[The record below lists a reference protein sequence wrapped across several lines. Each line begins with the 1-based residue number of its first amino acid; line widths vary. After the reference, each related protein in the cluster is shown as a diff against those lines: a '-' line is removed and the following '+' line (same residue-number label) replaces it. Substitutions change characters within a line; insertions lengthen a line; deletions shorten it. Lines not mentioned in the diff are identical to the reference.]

1 MEAHTTPMNSSPRR
15 WPRQRLD
22 VPLRVVIHTA
32 DKTVIRDGRACE
44 VSQGG
49 MSFAAGVELKT
60 GDKVGIEFTP
70 AYSGLPIRV
79 CAVARNGNG
88 YKYGAEFVASN
99 NHERREI
106 ASLRENLQTLLSSY
120 SPSCSPPTKPVK
132 RRKRQS
138 GGRRTP
144 GVPPQSATGLLN
156 VSSPTPECA
165 PLLLG
170 SRNLIGKV
178 RHGDQ
183 GAQAR
188 SAGKKLRA
196 MPRGPAESTS
206 AQNGATSPP
215 LSAAVVPRDSA
226 TLDHA
231 PQGPSTAEGANEKP
245 R

>member
-44 VSQGG
+44 LSEGG

-60 GDKVGIEFTP
+60 GDRVEIEFTP

-79 CAVARNGNG
+79 CAIARNGNG

-99 NHERREI
+99 NQERHGI

-120 SPSCSPPTKPVK
+120 SPSCSRPTTSVR

-138 GGRRTP
+138 GGRPTP
-144 GVPPQSATGLLN
+144 GDPQGSATALLN
-156 VSSPTPECA
+156 VSCPAPKSA

-170 SRNLIGKV
+170 SRSPVGKV
-178 RHGDQ
+178 RHDDH

-188 SAGKKLRA
+188 SIEKELGT
-196 MPRGPAESTS
+196 MPRGPAESK
-206 AQNGATSPP
+206 AAGNGVPSPP
-215 LSAAVVPRDSA
+215 LSAAVVPRELGNSR
-226 TLDHA
+226 
-231 PQGPSTAEGANEKP
+231 PQGPSTAEEANEKP

>member
-1 MEAHTTPMNSSPRR
+1 MNSSPRR

-22 VPLRVVIHTA
+22 VPLRVVIRTA

-44 VSQGG
+44 VSEGG

-60 GDKVGIEFTP
+60 GDKVEIEFTP

-99 NHERREI
+99 NHQRREI
-106 ASLRENLQTLLSSY
+106 ASLRENLQTLLSTY
-120 SPSCSPPTKPVK
+120 SPSCSPPTDPVK

-144 GVPPQSATGLLN
+144 GVPPESARGLLN
-156 VSSPTPECA
+156 VSSPPPECA
-165 PLLLG
+165 PLSLG
-170 SRNLIGKV
+170 GRNLVCKV

-183 GAQAR
+183 GTQTR
-188 SAGKKLRA
+188 SIGKKLRA
-196 MPRGPAESTS
+196 MPRGPAEPTS
-206 AQNGATSPP
+206 VQNGATSPP
-215 LSAAVVPRDSA
+215 LSAAVVPRDLGNS
-226 TLDHA
+226 
-231 PQGPSTAEGANEKP
+231 
-245 R
+245 

>member
-1 MEAHTTPMNSSPRR
+1 MNGSLRR

-22 VPLRVVIHTA
+22 VPLRILIHTP

-44 VSQGG
+44 LSEGG
-49 MSFAAGVELKT
+49 MSFAAGVELKP
-60 GDKVGIEFTP
+60 GDKVEIEFIP

-120 SPSCSPPTKPVK
+120 SPSCSPPTNPVK

-138 GGRRTP
+138 GGRRTS
-144 GVPPQSATGLLN
+144 GVPPESSTALLN
-156 VSSPTPECA
+156 VSSPTPEGA
-165 PLLLG
+165 PLPVE

-178 RHGDQ
+178 RHGD
-183 GAQAR
+183 
-188 SAGKKLRA
+188 
-196 MPRGPAESTS
+196 
-206 AQNGATSPP
+206 
-215 LSAAVVPRDSA
+215 
-226 TLDHA
+226 
-231 PQGPSTAEGANEKP
+231 
-245 R
+245 

>member
-1 MEAHTTPMNSSPRR
+1 MEAHTTPMNGSPRR

-22 VPLRVVIHTA
+22 VPLRVLIHTP

-44 VSQGG
+44 LSEGG

-60 GDKVGIEFTP
+60 GDKVEIEFTP

-120 SPSCSPPTKPVK
+120 SPSCSPPTNPVK

-144 GVPPQSATGLLN
+144 GVPPESATALLN

-165 PLLLG
+165 PLPLG
-170 SRNLIGKV
+170 SRNLVGKV
-178 RHGDQ
+178 GHGDQ

-188 SAGKKLRA
+188 SIGKKLRA

-215 LSAAVVPRDSA
+215 LSAAVVPRELGNS
-226 TLDHA
+226 
-231 PQGPSTAEGANEKP
+231 
-245 R
+245 

>member
-22 VPLRVVIHTA
+22 VPLRVVIHTP

-44 VSQGG
+44 LSEGG

-60 GDKVGIEFTP
+60 GDKVEIEFTP

-120 SPSCSPPTKPVK
+120 SPSSSPPTNSVK

-138 GGRRTP
+138 SGRHTP
-144 GVPPQSATGLLN
+144 GVPPESATALLN
-156 VSSPTPECA
+156 DSSPTPECA
-165 PLLLG
+165 PLPIG
-170 SRNLIGKV
+170 SRNLVGKV

-188 SAGKKLRA
+188 SIEKKLRT
-196 MPRGPAESTS
+196 MPRGPVESKS
-206 AQNGATSPP
+206 ARNGASSPP
-215 LSAAVVPRDSA
+215 LSAAVVPREFDNS
-226 TLDHA
+226 
-231 PQGPSTAEGANEKP
+231 
-245 R
+245 

>member
-1 MEAHTTPMNSSPRR
+1 MEAHTTPMNSLPRR

-32 DKTVIRDGRACE
+32 DKTIIRDGRACE
-44 VSQGG
+44 LSEGG

-60 GDKVGIEFTP
+60 GDRVEIEFTP

-99 NHERREI
+99 NQERHEI

-120 SPSCSPPTKPVK
+120 SPSCSRPTTLVR

-138 GGRRTP
+138 GGRPTS
-144 GVPPQSATGLLN
+144 GGPQGSAMAL
-156 VSSPTPECA
+156 PKCA
-165 PLLLG
+165 PLPLG
-170 SRNLIGKV
+170 RRNPVGKV
-178 RHGDQ
+178 RHDDQ

-188 SAGKKLRA
+188 SIEKELRT
-196 MPRGPAESTS
+196 MPRGPAESKS
-206 AQNGATSPP
+206 AGNGAPSPP
-215 LSAAVVPRDSA
+215 LSAAVAPRELGNSR
-226 TLDHA
+226 
-231 PQGPSTAEGANEKP
+231 PQDPSTAEEANEKP

>member
-1 MEAHTTPMNSSPRR
+1 MEAHITPMNSPPRR

-22 VPLRVVIHTA
+22 VPLRVVIHTL

-44 VSQGG
+44 LSEGG

-60 GDKVGIEFTP
+60 GDKVEIEFTP
-70 AYSGLPIRV
+70 AYSGHPIRV

-99 NHERREI
+99 RQERREI

-120 SPSCSPPTKPVK
+120 SPSCSPPTNPVR

-144 GVPPQSATGLLN
+144 GGPPESATTLLN
-156 VSSPTPECA
+156 VSSLTPEFA
-165 PLLLG
+165 PLPLG
-170 SRNLIGKV
+170 SRNLVGKV
-178 RHGDQ
+178 RHGNQ
-183 GAQAR
+183 RAQAR
-188 SAGKKLRA
+188 SIGKKLRA

-206 AQNGATSPP
+206 VRDGVPSPP
-215 LSAAVVPRDSA
+215 LSTAVVPRELGS
-226 TLDHA
+226 
-231 PQGPSTAEGANEKP
+231 S
-245 R
+245 

>member
-1 MEAHTTPMNSSPRR
+1 MDAHTTRMNSSPRR

-22 VPLRVVIHTA
+22 VPLRVVIHTP
-32 DKTVIRDGRACE
+32 DKTIIRVGRACE
-44 VSQGG
+44 LSEGG

-60 GDKVGIEFTP
+60 GDKVEIEFTP

-99 NHERREI
+99 NQERREI

-120 SPSCSPPTKPVK
+120 SPFCSRPTNVVR

-138 GGRRTP
+138 GSTCTP
-144 GVPPQSATGLLN
+144 GGSQGSATALPN
-156 VSSPTPECA
+156 VSCVAPKCA
-165 PLLLG
+165 PLPLG
-170 SRNLIGKV
+170 SRNPVGKG

-188 SAGKKLRA
+188 SIGKKLRTS
-196 MPRGPAESTS
+196 PRETAESKP
-206 AQNGATSPP
+206 ARNGAPSPP
-215 LSAAVVPRDSA
+215 LSAAVVPREPGV
-226 TLDHA
+226 TLRASNQADLPIA
-231 PQGPSTAEGANEKP
+231 
-245 R
+245 

>member
-1 MEAHTTPMNSSPRR
+1 MEAHTTPMSSSLRR

-32 DKTVIRDGRACE
+32 DKTVIRDGRARE
-44 VSQGG
+44 VSEGG

-60 GDKVGIEFTP
+60 GDKVEIEFTP

-99 NHERREI
+99 NQERREI

-120 SPSCSPPTKPVK
+120 SPSCSPDTNPVK

-138 GGRRTP
+138 GGRCTP
-144 GVPPQSATGLLN
+144 GVPPESAKAVLN
-156 VSSPTPECA
+156 VSLPAPECA
-165 PLLLG
+165 PLPLG
-170 SRNLIGKV
+170 SQNLVGKV

-183 GAQAR
+183 MAQAR
-188 SAGKKLRA
+188 SIGKKHLR
-196 MPRGPAESTS
+196 PE
-206 AQNGATSPP
+206 
-215 LSAAVVPRDSA
+215 
-226 TLDHA
+226 
-231 PQGPSTAEGANEKP
+231 
-245 R
+245 

>member
-1 MEAHTTPMNSSPRR
+1 MNSSPRR

-44 VSQGG
+44 LSEGG

-60 GDKVGIEFTP
+60 GDKVEIEFTP

-106 ASLRENLQTLLSSY
+106 ALLRENLQTLLSSY
-120 SPSCSPPTKPVK
+120 SPSCSRPTNLLR

-144 GVPPQSATGLLN
+144 GGPQGSATALLN
-156 VSSPTPECA
+156 VSCPAPKCA
-165 PLLLG
+165 PLPLG
-170 SRNLIGKV
+170 SRNPVGNF

-188 SAGKKLRA
+188 SIGKKLTT
-196 MPRGPAESTS
+196 MPRGPAESKS
-206 AQNGATSPP
+206 ARNGTPSPP
-215 LSAAVVPRDSA
+215 LSAAVVPRELGNS
-226 TLDHA
+226 
-231 PQGPSTAEGANEKP
+231 
-245 R
+245 